1 MSLWTPDGERP
12 VRREPDPSAAPSV
25 DDLSLEDLSPEERAE
40 AEALAH
46 EMAEIREQLAGTPA
60 NVVVANH
67 VMGLYELAAIH
78 LSATPPAFA
87 EAAVAI
93 DAMAGVVDALPG
105 RLGDVEPVL
114 KDALAQ
120 IRLAF
125 VSLRDPSAAPS

>member
-12 VRREPDPSAAPSV
+12 VRRSAEPAPEPALPTF
-25 DDLSLEDLSPEERAE
+25 DELSPDEQAE
-40 AEALAH
+40 AEAIARQ
-46 EMAEIREQLAGTPA
+46 MAEIREQLAGTPA
-60 NVVVANH
+60 AVVVANH

-78 LSATPPAFA
+78 LSATPPTFG

-105 RLGDVEPVL
+105 RLGEAEPVL
-114 KDALAQ
+114 RDALAQ

-125 VSLRDPSAAPS
+125 VSLRDQPADT